1 MEMVKIIIR
10 NACLFQPFRT
20 RSDRVDTLTVQNSGH
35 QYETWCLWDEFS
47 KSRSPS
53 WTTKICKRVHTN
65 VLRLCR
71 GRRRLAPLP
80 SPNTGDGALL
90 VTPASAGPVDR

>member
-20 RSDRVDTLTVQNSGH
+20 RSDRVDTLTVQNGGH
-35 QYETWCLWDEFS
+35 QYETRCLWDEFS

-71 GRRRLAPLP
+71 GRRRLATSL
-80 SPNTGDGALL
+80 TKHGRWCTLGH
-90 VTPASAGPVDR
+90 AGIGWTR